1 MSLKDRKK
9 ASLIAGLALAVTA
22 LVAGVTAF
30 AVHTPTAAASSEG
43 CTYTDFPNRYVCFD
57 INGSGL
63 HVDNF
68 VVIRAKLDGAGVCNY
83 QAKVVVTSPAGSRW
97 TYWSSYRSGCQIV
110 RATRTIGVNANYPN
124 NSTACGTF
132 YENGQVQTTACNKI
146 HS

>member
-1 MSLKDRKK
+1 MSSKHRKK
-9 ASLIAGLALAVTA
+9 HSLVAVLALGLAT
-22 LVAGVTAF
+22 LVAGTTAS
-30 AVHTPTAAASSEG
+30 AVRAPTAAASSEG

-68 VVIRAKLDGAGVCNY
+68 VVIRGKLDGAGVCNY
-83 QAKVVVTSPAGSRW
+83 QAWVVVTSPAGSRW
-97 TYWSSYRSGCQIV
+97 TYWSSYRPGCQVV

-124 NSTACGTF
+124 NSTACGSF
-132 YENGQVQTTACNKI
+132 YENGQLQTTACNKI